1 MPAFEVLMNM
11 MHTSHLLTSDDHM
24 LIAGE
29 ADSDAASEGYGDG
42 GCEHGVVASAANLA
56 EDEDSPQRA

>member
-1 MPAFEVLMNM
+1 MGTARRVADQVR
-11 MHTSHLLTSDDHM
+11 TS

-29 ADSDAASEGYGDG
+29 ADSDAASEGDGDG
-42 GCEHGVVASAANLA
+42 GCEHGVIASAANLA